1 MIKDSEAAKDDQII
15 EEMQELAN
23 NSANQNFS
31 QYDLSPGQQ
40 VKVSR
45 ETRALFN
52 PKNARNRIALNENY
66 NIQLPLIEKRKSFKM
81 QTHLITGST
90 VEHLSTLPLAYRRNP
105 TVLALLKKLIYLKE
119 NIFNRLLLYN

>member
-1 MIKDSEAAKDDQII
+1 MIKDSEAHGKNEHVI
-15 EEMQELAN
+15 EEIRELGN
-23 NSANQNFS
+23 NSASQQNFT

-52 PKNARNRIALNENY
+52 PQNARNRLALNENY
-66 NIQLPLIEKRKSFKM
+66 SIQLPLIEKRKSFKM

-105 TVLALLKKLIYLKE
+105 SVS
-119 NIFNRLLLYN
+119 

>member
-1 MIKDSEAAKDDQII
+1 MIKDSEAAKEDHIT
-15 EEMQELAN
+15 EEMHELEN

-52 PKNARNRIALNENY
+52 PNNARNRIALSENY

-105 TVLALLKKLIYLKE
+105 TVI
-119 NIFNRLLLYN
+119 ILYE

>member
-1 MIKDSEAAKDDQII
+1 MIKDSEAIKDEQII
-15 EEMQELAN
+15 DEIQELSN
-23 NSANQNFS
+23 KSASQNFS

-40 VKVSR
+40 IKVSR

-52 PKNARNRIALNENY
+52 PHNARNRAALNENY

-105 TVLALLKKLIYLKE
+105 TVKKFHK
-119 NIFNRLLLYN
+119 